1 MQELLEGISF
11 NFAFVFIHH
20 CIFFMMMER
29 SQYPAS
35 INEIPSPD
43 VMLLCV
49 YYDKLQIFYNHFML
63 IRTQLVSLNRR
74 VQKWNKCCTKEIKK
88 RAGFIVELYKHAG
101 IFKNTR
107 RVWRSMSQRQA
118 LLTLLECS

>member
-29 SQYPAS
+29 SLYPAS

-43 VMLLCV
+43 VMFV
-49 YYDKLQIFYNHFML
+49 FINDKLQIFYNHFML
-63 IRTQLVSLNRR
+63 IR
-74 VQKWNKCCTKEIKK
+74 I
-88 RAGFIVELYKHAG
+88 
-101 IFKNTR
+101 
-107 RVWRSMSQRQA
+107 
-118 LLTLLECS
+118 

>member
-63 IRTQLVSLNRR
+63 IRTQLAPLNRR
-74 VQKWNKCCTKEIKK
+74 VQKWNKCCTKEIKNMP
-88 RAGFIVELYKHAG
+88 G
-101 IFKNTR
+101 
-107 RVWRSMSQRQA
+107 A
-118 LLTLLECS
+118 LLSYTSMQEFLRTQEECREA